1 MSEDTENKPYI
12 SDDPE
17 HVAQAKMSAKS
28 KERQLNKDI
37 AELMRI
43 PAFRRFM
50 WWLLEATKLFHVC
63 MTGNSQTFFYL
74 GERNIG
80 LQIFTKLQTLD
91 PDGYALMVK
100 ENTEGAKR

>member
-1 MSEDTENKPYI
+1 MSEDTEQPYI

-17 HVAQAKMSAKS
+17 QIAGAKMSAKT
-28 KERQLNKDI
+28 KERQANKDFK
-37 AELMRI
+37 ELMQI
-43 PAFRRFM
+43 PAFRRFI
-50 WWLLEATKLFHVC
+50 WWLLEATKMFHVC
-63 MTGNSQTFFYL
+63 MTGNSQTFFNL

-80 LQIFTKLQTLD
+80 LQVFVKLQTLD